1 MDFDDELGPPGGRE
15 RRPLIA
21 ASWARSHASGVDPER
36 VDHPVWADADLRAH
50 RAAHPMSRVL
60 PVVRTL
66 LLDDLVDEGLAVAL
80 TDQTGR
86 MLWIHADSALR
97 RMCDGAGF
105 VEGSDWSETRAGTN
119 APGLALAAAGPVQV
133 RAGEHFVRP
142 VRPLSCVA
150 APVRHPGT
158 GQVLGTLDITGDT
171 RAASRAMAA
180 LVRATVAA
188 AEGELGLLLRDD
200 PGALGQAERAPL
212 HAQLLG
218 PSRARI
224 ERGGAQLPLS
234 PRHAEILAL
243 LADTP
248 AGLTTG
254 ELGAE
259 LDDGG
264 LDPVT
269 VRAEISR
276 LRKVLGPGA
285 LSSRPYRLAAGAGTD
300 VDAVR
305 ACLATGDAVGVL
317 AAYPGPLLPASFAP
331 GVVRVRDE
339 LDAELGA
346 AVLAGADPDL
356 IARWAATPTGAQD
369 RRVWA
374 ALAVLAEPGSVQQVR
389 AAARRDLLD
398 QRLGAVATPL
408 QPHRL

>member
-1 MDFDDELGPPGGRE
+1 MTADEHLAAPGDA

-21 ASWARSHASGVDPER
+21 DSWARSHASGVDPER
-36 VDHPVWADADLRAH
+36 VDHPVWAEADLRAH

-66 LLDDLVDEGLAVAL
+66 LLDDLVGEGLAVAL

-86 MLWIHADSALR
+86 MLWIDADTALR

-105 VEGSDWSETRAGTN
+105 VEGSDWSEKCAGTN
-119 APGLALAAAGPVQV
+119 APGLALTAGGPVQV
-133 RAGEHFVRP
+133 RAGEHFVRL

-200 PGALGQAERAPL
+200 PGALGDPDPTPLRAS
-212 HAQLLG
+212 LLG
-218 PSRARI
+218 TGRARI
-224 ERGGAQLPLS
+224 ERGGAQIPLS
-234 PRHAEILAL
+234 PRHAEILAV
-243 LADTP
+243 LADAP
-248 AGLTTG
+248 EGLTTG
-254 ELGAE
+254 ELGAA

-269 VRAEISR
+269 VRAEVSR
-276 LRKVLGPGA
+276 LRKVLGSDA
-285 LSSRPYRLAAGAGTD
+285 VSSRPYRLAADVRSDVGAL
-300 VDAVR
+300 R
-305 ACLATGDAVGVL
+305 ARL
-317 AAYPGPLLPASFAP
+317 AAGDTAGALAGYRGPVLPASFAP
-331 GVVRVRDE
+331 AVVRMREE

-346 AVLAGADPDL
+346 AVLAAADPEL
-356 IARWAATPTGAQD
+356 IARWADTPAGAGD

-374 ALAVLAEPGSVQQVR
+374 ALAVLAEPGSAHQVR

-398 QRLGAVATPL
+398 RRLGAVATRL
-408 QPHRL
+408 QPRRI